1 MTKAIPTVKRYM
13 TASPHTIG
21 LAQNLAHAHKVM
33 REHRIRHLPVLDG
46 GALVGVIS
54 ERDLHLVETLRDVDP
69 EKVAVEEAMTP
80 VVYTISPDA
89 RLDEV
94 SREMAEHKYGSA
106 IVIERGKVVG
116 VFTTTDGM
124 RALAELLEAR
134 PRS

>member
-21 LAQNLAHAHKVM
+21 LAQSLAHAHKVM

-54 ERDLHLVETLRDVDP
+54 ERDLHLIETLRDVDP

-106 IVIERGKVVG
+106 IVIEHGKVVG